1 MLTALALSLALAP
14 APAEIKISID
24 GKERMALVVAPAK
37 ITKPAPVVF
46 AYHGHGGNAR
56 YSVNKFKFQDT
67 WSDVICVFPQGL
79 PTKTPNDLQGKRNG
93 WESTRNESNKD
104 LKFADALLKEVKKR
118 YSVNE
123 KQLFAMGH
131 SNGATMTF
139 MLWAMRPNVYAGYG
153 PCSAPGARGVTVPK
167 PAFIQIGESD
177 EIVNVDLMHWSL
189 SQIKQVNGSKSPG
202 KSLGK
207 HLTEFTGKA
216 PLQTYIYPGGHSLP
230 DDVVPLMAKFFK
242 RIAQDQK

>member
-1 MLTALALSLALAP
+1 MLTALALTLALAP
-14 APAEIKISID
+14 SPTEIKLTID
-24 GKERMALVVAPAK
+24 GKERLALVVAPVK

-67 WSDVICVFPQGL
+67 WSEGICV
-79 PTKTPNDLQGKRNG
+79 
-93 WESTRNESNKD
+93 WESTRSESNKD
-104 LKFADALLKEVKKR
+104 LKFADALMKEVKKR
-118 YSVNE
+118 YSVND
-123 KQLFAMGH
+123 KQIFTMGH

-189 SQIKQVNGSKSPG
+189 SQIKRVNGSKSPG

-216 PLQTYIYPGGHSLP
+216 PLQTYIYAGGHNGP
-230 DDVVPLMAKFFK
+230 DDVVPLMAKFFQ